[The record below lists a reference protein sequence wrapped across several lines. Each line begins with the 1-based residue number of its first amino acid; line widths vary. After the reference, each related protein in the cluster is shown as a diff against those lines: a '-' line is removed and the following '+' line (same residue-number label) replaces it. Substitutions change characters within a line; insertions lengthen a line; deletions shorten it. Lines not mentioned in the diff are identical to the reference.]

1 MRKNLKEARV
11 KKGLT
16 QKELADKLN
25 LTTRQYCRL
34 ENKHSDGSLKVWV
47 QLKDLFNIPID
58 KLIE

>member
-1 MRKNLKEARV
+1 MRKNLINARV

-25 LTTRQYCRL
+25 ITLRQYIKY
-34 ENKHSDGSLKVWV
+34 ESKDTNGSLKVWI